1 MKSISKLYLQALFII
16 CGIGF
21 LMPASSAL
29 QNSPLPVELP
39 QPQPDLKP
47 EEVVKIVVN
56 ALANND
62 LPRPN
67 AGIETTFNF
76 ASPENKRNTG
86 PLSKFSQMVRNDRF
100 AVMLDHSSSDFSE
113 VVLHGDSA
121 MQLVRITS
129 HEGAHTVF
137 AFRLSLQ
144 QDGPFQGMWMTDAV
158 WPVGH

>member
-1 MKSISKLYLQALFII
+1 MKSIRKHYLQALLIL

-21 LMPASSAL
+21 LLPASSAL
-29 QNSPLPVELP
+29 QNSPLSVVLP
-39 QPQPDLKP
+39 QPQSDLKP

-62 LPRPN
+62 LPRQN

-100 AVMLDHSSSDFSE
+100 AVMLDHASSDFSE
-113 VVLHGDSA
+113 VVLSGDSA

-129 HEGAHTVF
+129 GKGAHTVF
-137 AFRLSLQ
+137 AFRLSRQ

-158 WPVGH
+158 WPIGQ